1 MISRTM
7 RRNSRKEP
15 LLPAFSCSNSSPLP
29 QRCCRAAFAHQRE
42 DLARRLRSRR
52 PHSALTDCSRIAR
65 SSAGDEFDRV
75 CLAQAS
81 RLARAGLAQTK
92 HSAQGL
98 WRSRIHRISLAQP
111 ARFEDLGLGTAHN
124 RRPCGQPKP
133 GAIDLDAACPY
144 PSPQRIGSASS
155 PAREIIGA
163 DPSGLYKRETKRVT
177 AKARH
182 CAGLPRDLQSESRGE
197 TQL

>member
-1 MISRTM
+1 MNPI
-7 RRNSRKEP
+7 
-15 LLPAFSCSNSSPLP
+15 AYV
-29 QRCCRAAFAHQRE
+29 
-42 DLARRLRSRR
+42 SRR
-52 PHSALTDCSRIAR
+52 P
-65 SSAGDEFDRV
+65 RV
-75 CLAQAS
+75 L
-81 RLARAGLAQTK
+81 LGQT
-92 HSAQGL
+92 S
-98 WRSRIHRISLAQP
+98 
-111 ARFEDLGLGTAHN
+111 RFEDLGLGTAHN

-182 CAGLPRDLQSESRGE
+182 CAALPRDLQSESRGE
-197 TQL
+197 TRL